1 MKRIFFFLLISFF
14 LSNPVVAEIVF
25 KNCDLSPNYGKVTMQ
40 VFLEKNKI
48 NFEDSNGIS
57 KILDINEKNSTNI
70 SANDNSNDQIRESF
84 IIDLKHGVIR
94 VTLEASD
101 SADQSTKDLL
111 KYKQNIIN
119 TICEP
124 KNLYSKNEQQDQ
136 GVILSAGM
144 EEQIMTA
151 KKQCQMVGHKTGTD
165 EQNHEMMGC
174 VAYVYAKIEER
185 NLSSKLKEKEN
196 IELKSDYESKSGEKI
211 TKDSKWQ
218 KFWSGVGWI
227 LQNHGEDI
235 FNVILDV
242 KYGTNY
248 SGFNEQEVSS
258 SGRLRC
264 THQRVGDIIY
274 QNCRGGGTHIKCTYT
289 ILYETVFRKC
299 REV

>member
-1 MKRIFFFLLISFF
+1 MNKFLIIVIGIFFINS
-14 LSNPVVAEIVF
+14 LSLAEIVF
-25 KNCDLSPNYGKVTMQ
+25 KNCDLSPNYGKVSL
-40 VFLEKNKI
+40 VVNLEEKQIK
-48 NFEDSNGIS
+48 FENSFGIF
-57 KILDINEKNSTNI
+57 KVLEINERNNTTL
-70 SANDNSNDQIRESF
+70 SASDNANPEIEELF
-84 IIDLKHGVIR
+84 LIDIKHGVIKATIKPN
-94 VTLEASD
+94 VIASE
-101 SADQSTKDLL
+101 STKDFL
-111 KYKQNIIN
+111 KDKQTVIN

-124 KNLYSKNEQQDQ
+124 NNLYAKEKQQEQ
-136 GVILSAGM
+136 GVILNAAM
-144 EEQIMTA
+144 ERKITVAKRQCEMT
-151 KKQCQMVGHKTGTD
+151 GLKTGTD

-248 SGFNEQEVSS
+248 SGFNEQKVSN